1 MTLVDDYNWMFR
13 PSSQVSL
20 RYSDLKKL
28 NFSIPPYHIALCRL
42 FMKFDGHLVKKGY
55 KFAATCNFEINRH
68 NFLPKKINF
77 PDTACIKLGGVDYES
92 FRNFKQFRYIFNLD
106 LQEEHSEQ
114 FIRFFWVYCQGHLG
128 VASYIG

>member
-1 MTLVDDYNWMFR
+1 
-13 PSSQVSL
+13 
-20 RYSDLKKL
+20 
-28 NFSIPPYHIALCRL
+28 
-42 FMKFDGHLVKKGY
+42 MKFDGHLVKKGY

-106 LQEEHSEQ
+106 L
-114 FIRFFWVYCQGHLG
+114 
-128 VASYIG
+128 